1 MNPTPHLTTACTRP
15 RRARPSSVSLNVCLV
30 VCAAGDAG
38 RYAAFEIREVVKGQ
52 VMKFFIPGAEEE
64 AYAEEIYEAIKKF
77 AKMTLGWDV
86 TERRIFSI
94 RYRHHSSEY
103 YDEVGKKSKMN
114 GEEVTA
120 ILESN
125 AFLIC
130 TPTRGELRDMP
141 ILVGKS
147 SVISVVDFED

>member
-1 MNPTPHLTTACTRP
+1 
-15 RRARPSSVSLNVCLV
+15 
-30 VCAAGDAG
+30 
-38 RYAAFEIREVVKGQ
+38 
-52 VMKFFIPGAEEE
+52 MKFFIPGAEEE

-86 TERRIFSI
+86 TDRRIFSI
-94 RYRHHSSEY
+94 KYRHNSSEY

-147 SVISVVDFED
+147 SAISVVDFED